1 MTGPAAGAPAV
12 AAAAVRAPFTGRA
25 RRDIAFCVLTLPL
38 TLPGPVV
45 GFAVTIGLA
54 QAVGPPGVAGGNPSW
69 LAMLTAVAVAVL
81 TAALMVAT
89 GAARALAAAT
99 RRAAGRLLGEHLPP
113 PPPRHA
119 RLGDGP
125 GWRAMAYLM
134 LKLPAGLAECYAVG
148 IFWVA
153 GLVDLTYPFW
163 WLSFRNHSPGVRLNP
178 VPVITPFDWSGTGGH
193 FPVATFPGT
202 FAAFGA
208 GVGMLLA
215 APWMT
220 RAVVAADRW
229 LVRGLLGPG
238 RTALRLQDLEQTR
251 ALAVD
256 DAAARLRRLERDLHD
271 GAQIRLATLAM
282 NLGMARKK
290 LGDEGTVPDL
300 AAARELVGTAHGN
313 AKDAL
318 VELRELARGIHPP
331 VLDNGLADALA
342 SLVATSAIPAEL
354 AVSVPVRPSPAIE
367 TIAYFC
373 AAELLANAAKHSKAK
388 KITIFITERA
398 GLLALQVTDDG
409 LGGAEPSRGSGL
421 SGLVQRVAVVD
432 GRLDIAS
439 PPGGPTKVTVELPLH
454 AGRR

>member
-1 MTGPAAGAPAV
+1 MPKLN
-12 AAAAVRAPFTGRA
+12 PFTGRA

-38 TLPGPVV
+38 ILPGPVV

-54 QAVGPPGVAGGNPSW
+54 QAAGPPWVSGGNPSW

-148 IFWVA
+148 VFWVA

-163 WLSFRNHSPGVRLNP
+163 WLSFRNHSPGVRLSP

-193 FPVATFPGT
+193 FRVTTFPGT

-208 GVGMLLA
+208 GAAMLLA
-215 APWMT
+215 APWVT

-229 LVRGLLGPG
+229 LIRGLLGPG
-238 RTALRLQDLEQTR
+238 RLTQRLHDLEQTR

-282 NLGMARKK
+282 NLGMARNK
-290 LGDEGTVPDL
+290 LGDHGDPPDL
-300 AAARELVGTAHGN
+300 AAARELVGAAHGN

-342 SLVATSAIPAEL
+342 SLAATSAIPAEL
-354 AVSVPVRPSPAIE
+354 AVSVPVRPTPAIE

-373 AAELLANAAKHSKAK
+373 AAELLANAAKHSEAN
-388 KITIFITERA
+388 KIKISITERS
-398 GLLALQVTDDG
+398 GLLALQITDDG
-409 LGGAEPSRGSGL
+409 LGGADPAHGSGL
-421 SGLVQRVAVVD
+421 SGLAQRVAVVD

-439 PPGGPTKVTVELPLH
+439 PPGGPTSITVELPLR
-454 AGRR
+454 AGHR

>member
-1 MTGPAAGAPAV
+1 MPKL
-12 AAAAVRAPFTGRA
+12 PFTGRA

-38 TLPGPVV
+38 ILPGPVV

-54 QAVGPPGVAGGNPSW
+54 QAVGPPWVAGGNPSW

-81 TAALMVAT
+81 TAALMVVT
-89 GAARALAAAT
+89 GAARALAAVT

-148 IFWVA
+148 VFWVA

-215 APWMT
+215 APWVT

-238 RTALRLQDLEQTR
+238 RTAQRLQDLEQTR

-271 GAQIRLATLAM
+271 SAQIRLATLAM

-290 LGDEGTVPDL
+290 LGDQGAVPDL
-300 AAARELVGTAHGN
+300 ATARELVGTAHQN

-342 SLVATSAIPAEL
+342 SLAATSAIPAEL
-354 AVSVPVRPSPAIE
+354 VVSVPVRPTPAIE

-373 AAELLANAAKHSKAK
+373 AAELLANAAKHSQASTI
-388 KITIFITERA
+388 KIFLTERA
-398 GLLALQVTDDG
+398 GLLALRITDDG
-409 LGGAEPSRGSGL
+409 LGGADASGGSGL
-421 SGLVQRVAVVD
+421 SGLAQRVAVVD
-432 GRLDIAS
+432 GRLDVAS
-439 PPGGPTKVTVELPLH
+439 PPGGPTRITVELPLR
-454 AGRR
+454 AGHR

>member
-1 MTGPAAGAPAV
+1 MPKL
-12 AAAAVRAPFTGRA
+12 PFTGRA

-38 TLPGPVV
+38 ILPGPVV

-54 QAVGPPGVAGGNPSW
+54 QVVGPPWVAGGNPSW

-81 TAALMVAT
+81 TAALVVAT

-134 LKLPAGLAECYAVG
+134 LKLPVGLAECYAVG

-153 GLVDLTYPFW
+153 GLVNLTYPFW
-163 WLSFRNHSPGVRLNP
+163 WLSFRNHSPGAQLNP
-178 VPVITPFDWSGTGGH
+178 VPVITPFNWSGIGGH
-193 FPVATFPGT
+193 FRVTTFPGT

-215 APWMT
+215 APWVT

-229 LVRGLLGPG
+229 HVRGLLGPG

-256 DAAARLRRLERDLHD
+256 DAAALLRRLERDLHD

-300 AAARELVGTAHGN
+300 AAARELVGAAHGN

-331 VLDNGLADALA
+331 VLDNGLIDALA
-342 SLVATSAIPAEL
+342 SLAATSAIPAEL
-354 AVSVPVRPSPAIE
+354 AVTVPVRPTPAIE

-373 AAELLANAAKHSKAK
+373 AAELLANAAKHSQATTI
-388 KITIFITERA
+388 KILITERA
-398 GLLALQVTDDG
+398 GLLALRITDDG
-409 LGGAEPSRGSGL
+409 RGGADPSRGSGL
-421 SGLVQRVAVVD
+421 SGLAQRVAVVD

-439 PPGGPTKVTVELPLH
+439 PPGGPTRITVELPLR
-454 AGRR
+454 AGGR